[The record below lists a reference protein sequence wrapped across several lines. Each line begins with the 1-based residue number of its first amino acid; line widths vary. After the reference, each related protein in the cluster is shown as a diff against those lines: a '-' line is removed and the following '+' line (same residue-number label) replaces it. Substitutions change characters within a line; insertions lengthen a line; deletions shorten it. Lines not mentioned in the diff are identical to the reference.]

1 MGYFPYDSESTHYL
15 RLTGRS
21 AESIALTEATLKAQG
36 LFKDEYNV
44 NQNIAY
50 SDIMELDISTV
61 QPCISGPKRPHDK
74 VILKEAK
81 QDFAKCLTS
90 RVGFKG
96 FAVPPYKL
104 NV

>member
-44 NQNIAY
+44 N
-50 SDIMELDISTV
+50 
-61 QPCISGPKRPHDK
+61 
-74 VILKEAK
+74 
-81 QDFAKCLTS
+81 
-90 RVGFKG
+90 
-96 FAVPPYKL
+96 
-104 NV
+104 